1 MPSAAPFVSGAGA
14 TTGATCRTRRGG
26 NGIRAGSACTTW
38 SRRSPRSDRTR
49 RRDISPYTSSTSQPP
64 CSGRPRIGARKT
76 SELMRCANSSAAN
89 ARPQQTR
96 EKLWGMG
103 EVPLSG
109 GRITEGV
116 VRVAETVRRPPQ
128 PNSELVRALLERL
141 TDLDLEIAPR
151 YLGVDEQN
159 REIFS
164 HLAGEVPDDLDAGFD
179 DATLVAA
186 ARLIR
191 R

>member
-1 MPSAAPFVSGAGA
+1 
-14 TTGATCRTRRGG
+14 
-26 NGIRAGSACTTW
+26 
-38 SRRSPRSDRTR
+38 
-49 RRDISPYTSSTSQPP
+49 
-64 CSGRPRIGARKT
+64 
-76 SELMRCANSSAAN
+76 
-89 ARPQQTR
+89 
-96 EKLWGMG
+96 MG

-191 R
+191 RFHDATAGSGLAGE